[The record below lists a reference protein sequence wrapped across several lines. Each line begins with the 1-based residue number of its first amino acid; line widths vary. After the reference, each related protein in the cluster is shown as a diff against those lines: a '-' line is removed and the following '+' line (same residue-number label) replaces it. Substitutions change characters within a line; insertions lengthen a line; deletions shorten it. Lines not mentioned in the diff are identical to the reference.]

1 MKIAIL
7 TTWSE
12 VCGVSEYSRDLY
24 DTLREKGHDVH
35 VFANFAKAKLEPD
48 SEYVHRVFHTPFLD
62 GILDTDISFVE
73 QLFKYDIVHVQFEC
87 NLFAPQWF
95 PSLIK
100 ELHGKVPIVFTM
112 HSSGI
117 WPNFDQGLVS
127 KYITHEPMPW
137 YSNSAVIPMGIKFYN
152 NDSVGNSNSIV
163 SFGLG
168 RNNDDFVKQAVDGTK
183 LVFTTTYGH
192 HKWLTKQQLVTE
204 IQKAFS
210 ISLIYPP
217 VGASV
222 SSSAANL
229 AIGCNRV
236 LFCSPTNWFK
246 HVSHYPAIFSVNSP
260 EQMKEIITDISES
273 KQYQEDLLQEI
284 VTRKDYIYNEGRDY
298 ETFVD
303 RHITVYKNLL

>member
-1 MKIAIL
+1 MKIALI

-12 VCGVSEYSRDLY
+12 ICGVSEYSRSLHRV
-24 DTLREKGHDVH
+24 LCEKGHDVH

-48 SEYVHRVFHTPFLD
+48 PEYVHRVFHTPFLD

-73 QLFKYDIVHVQFEC
+73 QLLQYDIVHVQFEC

-95 PSLIK
+95 PNLIK
-100 ELHGKVPIVFTM
+100 ELFGKVPIVFTM

-117 WPNFDQGLVS
+117 WPNFDQALVS
-127 KYITHEPMPW
+127 KYITHEPVPW
-137 YSNSAVIPMGIKFYN
+137 YTNSAVIPMGIEFYEN
-152 NDSVGNSNSIV
+152 TSIGNPNSII

-168 RNNDDFVKQAVDGTK
+168 RNNDDFVKLAVKDTN
-183 LVFTTTYGH
+183 VQFSTTYGH
-192 HKWLTKQQLVTE
+192 SKWLPKQELVAE

-210 ISLIYPP
+210 ISLMYPP

-229 AIGCNRV
+229 AIGCSRV

-246 HVSHYPAIFSVNSP
+246 HVSHYPAIFSVSSP
-260 EQMKEIITDISES
+260 EQMREIITDIAGS

-284 VTRKDYIYNEGRDY
+284 ATRKDYIYSEGRDY
-298 ETFVD
+298 ETFVN